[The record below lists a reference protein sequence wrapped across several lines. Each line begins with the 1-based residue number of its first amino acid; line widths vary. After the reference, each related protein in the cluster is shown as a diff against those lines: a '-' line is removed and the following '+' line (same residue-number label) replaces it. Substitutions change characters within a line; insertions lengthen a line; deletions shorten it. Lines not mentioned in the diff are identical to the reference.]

1 VHALEKR
8 RQQVQRIDARQRD
21 QRRRVGKDDHSNAV
35 SR

>member
-1 VHALEKR
+1 VHALEEG
-8 RQQVQRIDARQRD
+8 RQQMQRIHARQRD